1 LSQHSISGIRI
12 VTAGLL
18 AIFLP
23 LISSA
28 QQPAAKATS
37 VRPAP
42 TLPDGKVDLGGT
54 GLWSPKWVQ
63 DWADTTYVEK
73 AVEVP
78 FTAAG
83 SAKFQERRATL
94 SKDDPEGYCMP
105 PGVPR
110 YTGTPYPFQIV
121 QLKDRVLIM
130 HESMHGYR
138 IVLLKDANDPK
149 KHPAPEQLNPTWL
162 GHSVG
167 WYEDDGKTLV
177 VDTVGF
183 NGHTWLDYVGHPISE
198 DLHVVERFTRPNYG
212 TLHYQATIEDKQM
225 YTKPWTSSFT
235 IPWKEGLE
243 LFEYICNENNKDL
256 LHLNTKEW
264 K

>member
-1 LSQHSISGIRI
+1 MLFRS
-12 VTAGLL
+12 
-18 AIFLP
+18 
-23 LISSA
+23 
-28 QQPAAKATS
+28 
-37 VRPAP
+37 
-42 TLPDGKVDLGGT
+42 
-54 GLWSPKWVQ
+54 
-63 DWADTTYVEK
+63 
-73 AVEVP
+73 
-78 FTAAG
+78 
-83 SAKFQERRATL
+83 
-94 SKDDPEGYCMP
+94 
-105 PGVPR
+105 
-110 YTGTPYPFQIV
+110 
-121 QLKDRVLIM
+121 
-130 HESMHGYR
+130 
-138 IVLLKDANDPK
+138 
-149 KHPAPEQLNPTWL
+149 